1 MNTQPLVLVAEDEDL
16 MRAIISRLLEE
27 SGYRVAAASSAEE
40 ALEHFAAE
48 DVAVTLTDIR
58 MAGMDGLALL
68 DRVKDIDAEA
78 LVIVMTAYS
87 SVESAVA
94 ALRKGGK

>member
-1 MNTQPLVLVAEDEDL
+1 MNVPPLILVAEDEDL

-27 SGYRVAAASSAEE
+27 AGYRVAAASSAEE
-40 ALEHFAAE
+40 ALEAFAAE

-68 DRVKDIDAEA
+68 DHIKDLYPAA
-78 LVIVMTAYS
+78 LVLGMTAYS
-87 SVESAVA
+87 SFDSACA
-94 ALRKGGK
+94 ALRDW